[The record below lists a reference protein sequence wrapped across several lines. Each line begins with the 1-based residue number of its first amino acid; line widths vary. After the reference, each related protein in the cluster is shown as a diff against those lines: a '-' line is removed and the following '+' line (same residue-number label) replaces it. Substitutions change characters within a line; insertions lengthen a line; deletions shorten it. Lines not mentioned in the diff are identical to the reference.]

1 MCYIP
6 LFLSMHDNICYNP
19 LDMSNKKYQMP
30 PRKRP
35 PSAQRDM
42 NPLGQRLKKTSDFLM
57 KRLAKEVAEGKINE
71 DILQP
76 EERELLKKYAV

>member
-1 MCYIP
+1 
-6 LFLSMHDNICYNP
+6 
-19 LDMSNKKYQMP
+19 
-30 PRKRP
+30 
-35 PSAQRDM
+35 
-42 NPLGQRLKKTSDFLM
+42 M

>member
-1 MCYIP
+1 
-6 LFLSMHDNICYNP
+6 MHDNICYNP

-30 PRKRP
+30 PRRRP

-57 KRLAKEVAEGKINE
+57 TRLAKDVTEGKISDETLNA
-71 DILQP
+71 
-76 EERELLKKYAV
+76 EERERLKRYAV